1 MEKYKGSG
9 DSYTDPE
16 TGVMYNRFGIK
27 DKATLQR
34 VESTISYVKSFEFV
48 HTPIGG
54 KFDLDYMKEIHRRPF
69 GDIYEWAGQVRL
81 VDIAKGNSM
90 FASYNQIESYAPK
103 ITKKLAK
110 EQYLRGLGAYDFSQR
125 AGYYMGELNALH
137 PFREGNGRTQ
147 REFMVQLAREA
158 GYHINWKGIER
169 QEMTRASIEAHF
181 GNSEYLSALIYKNL
195 TKFTENKRDDV
206 SQGIG
211 KNIAFCVDLNKEC
224 LEQQKEKIETPWDR
238 EKTSFAKRQKEE
250 LEQLQNDLNVA
261 SKTTEKAPYLAA
273 YTDNSNLE
281 QKVLS
286 ALRNEKSYVN
296 MFKELNSRLAF
307 IYRDPQEA
315 AFRIEQTILAGKG
328 DKLSDILD
336 RAPDRAGELRGSDR
350 FIDKLKATGK
360 ERKEALYHVP
370 RALSSIEKLQSF
382 YKNSYEIHMDSVT
395 REREQ
400 LKVEVPSLSQEAVT
414 FMKNVEAGCDS
425 YSKIPEQVGEEFLK
439 LKSALDKRFGQDAIH
454 KQDFDLSKAITPNQ
468 PQDKKLVKELQTAV
482 KVLQQ
487 IHTKELNNVIAQTMS
502 KEITR

>member
-16 TGVMYNRFGIK
+16 TGVMYNRLGIK

-34 VESTISYVKSFEFV
+34 VESTITYVKSFEFV

-54 KFDLDYMKEIHRRPF
+54 KFDLDYMKEIHRRLF
-69 GDIYEWAGQVRL
+69 GDIYEWAGQIRL
-81 VDIAKGNSM
+81 VDIAKGNSI

-103 ITKKLAK
+103 ITQKLAK

-211 KNIAFCVDLNKEC
+211 KNIAFGVDLNKEC

-250 LEQLQNDLNVA
+250 LEQLQNDLNVVA
-261 SKTTEKAPYLAA
+261 KATEREPYLAA
-273 YTDNSNLE
+273 YIDNSNLE
-281 QKVLS
+281 QKALS

-296 MFKELNSRLAF
+296 MFKELNSRLAS
-307 IYRDPQEA
+307 IYRDPQA
-315 AFRIEQTILAGKG
+315 AALKIEQTILAGKG
-328 DKLSDILD
+328 DKLPDILE
-336 RAPDRAGELRGSDR
+336 REPDRAGELRGSDR
-350 FIDKLKATGK
+350 LIDKLKSTGK
-360 ERKEALYHVP
+360 ERKEALSHVP
-370 RALSSIEKLQSF
+370 RALSSIKKLQAF
-382 YKNSYEIHMDSVT
+382 YKNSYETHVNRVV
-395 REREQ
+395 RERER

-414 FMKNVEAGCDS
+414 FMKNVEAGRDS
-425 YSKIPEQVGEEFLK
+425 YSKIPEQVNQEFLK
-439 LKSALDKRFGQDAIH
+439 LQSALDKRFGQDPIH
-454 KQDFDLSKAITPNQ
+454 KYGFDLSKAIP
-468 PQDKKLVKELQTAV
+468 KEQSYNKEHIKEFQMAV
-482 KVLQQ
+482 KFLQQ
-487 IHTKELNNVIAQTMS
+487 RQQEKINAIARARSIDM
-502 KEITR
+502 IR